1 MFISAEWSLWVSSF
15 LCLSVF
21 PRFSILNWPYT
32 QVKRKKLSYIN
43 SFLALP
49 ALAVTLNI
57 PHHLLWMLTWTVWEV
72 RTNMSWH
79 TVSVAIASTA
89 LCSCHLWFSCV
100 LVVGCLILWVLFVW
114 THEHMDVSTPP
125 FPAKALLWMW
135 HLSLTLC
142 RCLVHKSIPGQT
154 EDHKM
159 KTDKSQ
165 PSYHKAPARKH
176 LEEQPSLGWY
186 THHRLSYPRSQGPHG
201 CEWVC
206 FRFVKKKTCF
216 CKNQWTIDQ
225 ESVFTMSPSDKG
237 LPSRMDKDFLWID
250 NKEAAQLKKRAKDLN
265 KNFIKEDLGMANTP
279 IKRSSASLIIRNM
292 QFKATMKYHFVLIRL
307 AEIKKVMTLKVG
319 QDMEQLGSQ
328 FLAIM
333 GSV

>member
-1 MFISAEWSLWVSSF
+1 MFISGEWNLWVSSF

-89 LCSCHLWFSCV
+89 LCGCHLWFSCV

-154 EDHKM
+154 RTTRWK
-159 KTDKSQ
+159 
-165 PSYHKAPARKH
+165 
-176 LEEQPSLGWY
+176 L
-186 THHRLSYPRSQGPHG
+186 
-201 CEWVC
+201 
-206 FRFVKKKTCF
+206 
-216 CKNQWTIDQ
+216 I
-225 ESVFTMSPSDKG
+225 SPSFHIIRH
-237 LPSRMDKDFLWID
+237 LPGSTW
-250 NKEAAQLKKRAKDLN
+250 
-265 KNFIKEDLGMANTP
+265 
-279 IKRSSASLIIRNM
+279 RSSPLWAGTLTIGFLIPGARDLMGVNE
-292 QFKATMKYHFVLIRL
+292 FVSGL
-307 AEIKKVMTLKVG
+307 
-319 QDMEQLGSQ
+319 
-328 FLAIM
+328 
-333 GSV
+333 